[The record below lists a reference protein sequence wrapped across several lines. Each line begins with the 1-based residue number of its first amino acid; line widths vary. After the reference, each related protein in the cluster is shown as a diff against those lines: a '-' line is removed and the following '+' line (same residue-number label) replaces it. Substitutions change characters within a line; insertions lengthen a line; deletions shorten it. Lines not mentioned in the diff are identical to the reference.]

1 MGILTFERMVNSMN
15 NAELQFIKKIIE
27 ENMQLQADK
36 IELKKQIHDLNA
48 DLLRIK
54 MSNFKE
60 NGGVQNVE
68 VYNKANS

>member
-1 MGILTFERMVNSMN
+1 MN

-27 ENMQLQADK
+27 ENMQLQVDK

-54 MSNFKE
+54 MSNLKE

-68 VYNKANS
+68 IYNKADS